1 MGDQRMSRFW
11 GGVVACG
18 LVVVVLV
25 GGFVLY
31 TVLDHA
37 WQMRDIMAQADRLAP
52 PPHWQLVEERIE
64 KPQLVCLSK
73 VTCPS
78 VRRVWLSDGDPAEAD
93 AFLADFGR
101 PFPRP
106 RAGFTRG
113 FNSMDL
119 EESGYWFSCTIRTSN
134 SEPSKYEI
142 AVLIQTNSS

>member
-1 MGDQRMSRFW
+1 MSRFW

-37 WQMRDIMAQADRLAP
+37 RQMRDIMAQADRLAP
-52 PPHWQLVEERIE
+52 PPHWQLVEEKIE
-64 KPQLVCLSK
+64 KPQLLCLSK
-73 VTCPS
+73 ATCPS
-78 VRRVWLSDGDPAEAD
+78 VERVWLSDGDPAEAD
-93 AFLADFGR
+93 AFFADFGR

-106 RAGFTRG
+106 RAGSTRG

-119 EESGYWFSCTIRTSN
+119 DEPGYWFSCTIRTST
-134 SEPSKYEI
+134 SEPNKYEI
-142 AVLIQTNSS
+142 SVLIQTNSS